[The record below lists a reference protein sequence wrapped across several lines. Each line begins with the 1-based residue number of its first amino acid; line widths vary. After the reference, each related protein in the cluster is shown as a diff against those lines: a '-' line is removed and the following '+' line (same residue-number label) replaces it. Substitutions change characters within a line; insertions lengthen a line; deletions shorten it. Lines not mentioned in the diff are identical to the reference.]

1 MKILQKF
8 NFDYIRKNFFFGLIF
23 NSGNFF
29 SFFFQIILV
38 TFFTQKV
45 ITEFSSINSYIAILL
60 SAFAYLPMSVSAFI
74 IENKKFKNFYRDII
88 LKIFYIIIFLLSIC
102 LIFHFPMKIILKID
116 SHYTLLSS
124 YLFIP
129 VFILFALPLGI
140 FNSNE
145 KYNLFALAQITP
157 LFLRLIYLISIFFL
171 GYNDNTSLIF
181 LGLLVS
187 YVISFLIFKSKSLR
201 YINNDTKVNLQDI
214 KKTKSFFNNIILFSL
229 ASIIINFFLSFDFVY
244 IKSFFDV
251 SSAATY
257 IKLITFAKIPYFLLS
272 VLVFIL
278 LPESIKSTKK
288 DSFKLLS
295 YNILIA
301 LVFGLFYVPFLFL
314 CLNNLSIEFID
325 ILMKNQSLFL
335 IGNINYSILSMISF
349 QVIFLVSLKKYYYL
363 LFSVVPIILFNLIL
377 FLSSQVILLDFT
389 LAIFFSFT
397 TYLIINFICIYI
409 EYKRSKLL

>member
-1 MKILQKF
+1 M
-8 NFDYIRKNFFFGLIF
+8 
-23 NSGNFF
+23 
-29 SFFFQIILV
+29 
-38 TFFTQKV
+38 
-45 ITEFSSINSYIAILL
+45 
-60 SAFAYLPMSVSAFI
+60 
-74 IENKKFKNFYRDII
+74 
-88 LKIFYIIIFLLSIC
+88 
-102 LIFHFPMKIILKID
+102 
-116 SHYTLLSS
+116 
-124 YLFIP
+124 
-129 VFILFALPLGI
+129 
-140 FNSNE
+140 
-145 KYNLFALAQITP
+145 
-157 LFLRLIYLISIFFL
+157 

-377 FLSSQVILLDFT
+377 FLSSQVILFDFT